1 MIDARNLRKWSERSS
16 HGVAGEGVRRK
27 DGRGGGRERREG
39 GVIGKTGDAG
49 PA

>member
-1 MIDARNLRKWSERSS
+1 MIDGRNLQKWTERSS

-27 DGRGGGRERREG
+27 DGRGERETREG
-39 GVIGKTGDAG
+39 GLIGKTGHAG